1 MKKMLEQ
8 YLKYLKKAKQLEEEI
23 NEKYE
28 ILKKDLSISI
38 RDKLKIILE
47 GDDFL
52 IVKHINSISKMIKK
66 YSKID
71 KEHNDG
77 LVKIKERLETNLAKN
92 ISFYTFITSKL

>member
-1 MKKMLEQ
+1 MLED
-8 YLKYLKKAKQLEEEI
+8 YLKYLEKAKQLEKEI
-23 NEKYE
+23 SDKYE

-52 IVKHINSISKMIKK
+52 IVKHVDSISKMIKK
-66 YSKID
+66 YAKID
-71 KEHNDG
+71 KEHNNG
-77 LVKIKERLETNLAKN
+77 LVKIKERLELNLAKN